1 MNDLN
6 ALIKRWQ
13 AGDEW
18 AAAAIYNHYRG
29 TVYGLAYGL
38 LSDAADAE
46 EVAQDTLTYALT
58 QINKYD
64 PHKARFTT
72 WLHTITVSRCRNKR
86 RRRWL
91 PGIPL
96 LVWLKRGFDIADSE
110 PGLENQTIQADTR
123 NEVWQAI
130 QTLSHPLREAI
141 LLRYWADYSYPEM
154 GEILGCS
161 ARAARGRV
169 QSAYESLKPL
179 LSQSSL
185 NNFAEKAQ

>member
-13 AGDEW
+13 AGDEQ
-18 AAAAIYNHYRG
+18 AANAIYNHYRG

-96 LVWLKRGFDIADSE
+96 LVWLKLGFDIADSD
-110 PGLENQTIQADTR
+110 PGLENQTIEADTR
-123 NEVWQAI
+123 NEVWEAI

-169 QSAYESLKPL
+169 QSAYKSLKPL
-179 LSQSSL
+179 LSQSNL
-185 NNFAEKAQ
+185 TNLAEKAQ